1 MALKNQIL
9 ALERKV
15 GDFWS
20 DFFLFMSEVLFFYTI
35 KKQGYFR
42 IEKRSYYLTIL
53 NSIIFRN
60 YEIPYCFNFSLK
72 VERDICRILAALDL
86 FPLNLSR
93 VLIM

>member
-1 MALKNQIL
+1 VALKNQIL

-53 NSIIFRN
+53 
-60 YEIPYCFNFSLK
+60 
-72 VERDICRILAALDL
+72 
-86 FPLNLSR
+86 
-93 VLIM
+93 